1 MMATL
6 DPMTLIR
13 GRSAAYAALA
23 RYGHGV
29 ISVRNLKPRHYKA
42 VIKGCEVERK
52 RWSRFHASCPDHK
65 MPASHNPDFVRSEEH
80 TSELQS
86 PMYLVCRLLLAKN

>member
-1 MMATL
+1 MKKRIKKDEVKLALCHLMMATL

-29 ISVRNLKPRHYKA
+29 ISVRNLKPRHYEA

-65 MPASHNPDFVRSEEH
+65 MPASHNPDFVKV
-80 TSELQS
+80 QS
-86 PMYLVCRLLLAKN
+86 